1 MSEPTRAMSEPPAPN
16 GGAPPEPGWQRF
28 IVPGLALVAILVAL
42 TAFVAWRQLN
52 PATRE
57 YTGQRVQLVPE
68 GGPPSP
74 FQGFAIQPE
83 RPAPDFELTD
93 QHGEP
98 WRLADQR
105 GTVTALFFGYTHCPD
120 VCPTTLAVMD
130 SVDRKLREQSP
141 DEPLEMVFVSVDPE
155 RDSLERIRDYLAFF
169 NPGFRGATG
178 HHPALH
184 RLTDQLG
191 VLYAKVDEVDTALG
205 YVVDHSAHM
214 VLLDPQAQLRALF
227 SAPHI
232 PDQIAADI
240 EGILANDTAGKQ

>member
-1 MSEPTRAMSEPPAPN
+1 MASRGILSRCN
-16 GGAPPEPGWQRF
+16 L
-28 IVPGLALVAILVAL
+28 VGLALGLSLLALGLGLWLGSRPQTQEAGFEPQVASVILDPRPL
-42 TAFVAWRQLN
+42 
-52 PATRE
+52 
-57 YTGQRVQLVPE
+57 
-68 GGPPSP
+68 
-74 FQGFAIQPE
+74 QP
-83 RPAPDFELTD
+83 FEL
-93 QHGEP
+93 
-98 WRLADQR
+98 ADTR
-105 GTVTALFFGYTHCPD
+105 GGTFSPETLNGHWSLVSFGYTHCPD

-178 HHPALH
+178 DHPALH